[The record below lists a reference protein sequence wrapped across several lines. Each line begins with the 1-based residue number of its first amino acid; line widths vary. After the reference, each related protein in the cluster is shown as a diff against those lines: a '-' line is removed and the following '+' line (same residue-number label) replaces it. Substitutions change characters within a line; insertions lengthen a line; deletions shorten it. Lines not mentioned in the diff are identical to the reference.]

1 MHKQPLLQSGGY
13 SVFDLLA
20 QNPLLLLF
28 TIIGLGY
35 LIGNISI
42 SGLKLGVAAVLFV
55 GMFFGALDR
64 RLSLPDHIYII
75 GVVLFVYSMG
85 LQSGHGFFASFRKRG
100 LRFSIIAAL
109 ILGIGGTASIVAGHI
124 MGLSAPTIAGLFCG
138 ALTSTPAMATA
149 VETAKNLSA
158 NLPPETRELYTSSPV
173 VAYGLT
179 YPFGVFGVILLFFIS
194 SKVLK
199 VDPAKES
206 IEAQKESAKETIFNR
221 TFRVTNPAIVGK
233 TVEETLAPMRDCG
246 FILTRIRK
254 GDKTELVTSDT
265 RLELGDCIVAA
276 GDGSA
281 MQRAQLIFGEQ
292 AAEHL
297 PEGLG
302 DIRYRRIFVSNRAVV
317 GKSIRE
323 LNLTHELHAIITRLR
338 RGDVDIVPKP
348 DTVLE
353 MGDRIR
359 VLTQRENIERATKY
373 FGDSL
378 KSITETDYLS
388 LSLGIVLGVFLG
400 MIPIPLSHGLS
411 FKLGFGGGPLVM
423 GLILGR
429 LERTG
434 PITWEMPFNA
444 NLVLRQVGLVFFLS
458 SIGTKAGF
466 GFSVIFKSGGW
477 GLIVAGIV
485 ITTMITVMTVL
496 IGYKYMKLPMAAVMG
511 LMSGIQTQSACLG
524 YANQQTD
531 TDLPNVWYTTV
542 YPASMVA
549 KIIIA
554 QILVST
560 LLLR

>member
-1 MHKQPLLQSGGY
+1 ML
-13 SVFDLLA
+13 DLLA

-35 LIGNISI
+35 LVGNINI
-42 SGLKLGVAAVLFV
+42 FGFKLGVAAVLFV
-55 GMFFGALDR
+55 GIFFGTIDR
-64 RLSLPDHIYII
+64 RLNLPEHIYII

-85 LQSGHGFFASFRKRG
+85 LQAGHGFFASFRKRG
-100 LRFSIIAAL
+100 LRFSIIATL
-109 ILGIGGTASIVAGHI
+109 ILGIGGAAAMVAGNI
-124 MGLSAPTIAGLFCG
+124 MKLSAPTIAGLFCG
-138 ALTSTPAMATA
+138 SLTSTPAMATA
-149 VETAKNLSA
+149 VETTKNLTA
-158 NLPPETRELYTSSPV
+158 NLPAEARELYVSSPV

-194 SKVLK
+194 SKWLK
-199 VDPAKES
+199 VDPAKEKLD
-206 IEAQKESAKETIFNR
+206 AQKESAKETIFSR
-221 TFRVTNPAIVGK
+221 TFRVTNPAIIGK
-233 TVEETLAPMRDCG
+233 TVEEALAPMGDCG
-246 FILTRIRK
+246 FVLTRIKK
-254 GDKTELVTSDT
+254 GNKTDLVVSETVFD
-265 RLELGDCIVAA
+265 LNDYIVAA
-276 GDGSA
+276 GDADA
-281 MQRAQLIFGEQ
+281 MRRAQLIFGEL
-292 AAEHL
+292 APEHL
-297 PEGLG
+297 AEGLG

-317 GKSIRE
+317 GKTIRE
-323 LNLTHELHAIITRLR
+323 LNLTHELRAIITRLR
-338 RGDVDIVPKP
+338 RGDIDIVPRP

-359 VLTQRENIERATKY
+359 VLTQRENMERATRY

-444 NLVLRQVGLVFFLS
+444 NLVLRQVGLVFFLAT
-458 SIGTKAGF
+458 IGTKAGF
-466 GFSVIFKSGGW
+466 GFSVIFQSGGW

-485 ITTMITVMTVL
+485 ITTLITMTTILV
-496 IGYKYMKLPMAAVMG
+496 GYLFLKLPMAAVMG
-511 LMSGIQTQSACLG
+511 LMSGIQTQSACLA
-524 YANQQTD
+524 YANQQTE
-531 TDLPNVWYTTV
+531 TDLPNIWYTTV
-542 YPASMVA
+542 YPASMVI

-554 QILVST
+554 QLLVS
-560 LLLR
+560 LLLIPQ